1 MPETAPSSELTAV
14 LGQLMQRAA
23 PGQQLLLM
31 ALAERMAA
39 DRYRAWADNESGERR
54 SALLGCAARVEDVAR
69 RIEGLHAEAGAVQA
83 QIRAQ
88 NPDLGELARGFF
100 ARFPVDEQYR
110 LQAQAERLGAATW
123 RSLARRADDAA
134 QRDVFLTCAAL
145 EEESAVVLES
155 FRPV

>member
-1 MPETAPSSELTAV
+1 MSATTMSSELTEV
-14 LGQLMQRAA
+14 LGQLMQRAG
-23 PGQQLLLM
+23 PGQQQLLM

-54 SALLGCAARVEDVAR
+54 AALLGCARREEEVAR
-69 RIEGLHAEAGAVQA
+69 RIEGLHAEAGTVQA

-88 NPDLGELARGFF
+88 NPDLGDLARAFF
-100 ARFPVDEQYR
+100 ARFSVDEQYR

-123 RSLARRADDAA
+123 RSLAKRSDDAV
-134 QRDVFLTCAAL
+134 QRELFLTCAAL

-155 FRPV
+155 FGPR